1 MLEGRDRT
9 GGRIYTDRSWSDAAI
24 DLGASWIH
32 GIGDSPVCRLAR
44 ESRIAIHRT
53 NYDSLPRTYTDR
65 GISVTAN
72 ERLVLGA
79 TLERILGKIGTT
91 RSATDSLANA
101 VKRAIAEES
110 LSQEQE
116 TVLRHLINVEIE
128 QDYAA
133 DVEDLSLRYWDEVDD
148 FEGEHAIIPGG
159 FDRIID
165 ALVHDVDVK
174 LDHIVT
180 GIEYD
185 NHGVTVL
192 TARGAYVGDHA
203 IVTVPLGVLK
213 TGSIAFSPALPARK
227 ALALERLRM
236 GTLNKIFLRF
246 AKCFWPRNR
255 DWLEYVS
262 DRPVM
267 WPIFFNLF
275 RYVRKPVLTG
285 FAVGAHGRRLEQM
298 DDQAVIAEAMGVLR
312 GAFGSN
318 VPEPTCVRITRWTSD
333 PFCYGSYCH
342 IPPSASGEDCD
353 ALAAPIGQ
361 RVFFAGEAT
370 NRLRYGT
377 VCGALISGN
386 RAARTIALAHRKRGL
401 KATSDSGGMMSAV
414 VGQSSVV

>member
-32 GIGDSPVCRLAR
+32 GIGGSPVCRLAR
-44 ESRIAIHRT
+44 ESRIAVRRT
-53 NYDSLPRTYTDR
+53 NYDSIPRTYTDR

-72 ERLVLGA
+72 ERLVLGG
-79 TLERILGKIGTT
+79 TLERILGKIRAT
-91 RSATDSLANA
+91 RSATDSLADA
-101 VKRAIAEES
+101 LKRAIAEEN

-116 TVLRHLINVEIE
+116 TVVRHLINVEIE

-148 FEGEHAIIPGG
+148 FTGEHAIIPSG

-165 ALVHDVDVK
+165 PLVHDVDVR
-174 LDHIVT
+174 LGHIVT

-185 NHGVTVL
+185 NQGVTVL

-213 TGSIAFSPALPARK
+213 TGSIAFSPALPRRK

-236 GTLNKIFLRF
+236 GTLNKIFLGF

-262 DRPVM
+262 NRPVM
-267 WPIFFNLF
+267 WPIFFNSF
-275 RYVRKPVLTG
+275 RYIRKPILTG

-298 DDQAVIAEAMGVLR
+298 DDEAVVGEAMSVLR

-318 VPEPTCVRITRWTSD
+318 VPEPTSVRITRWTSD

-353 ALAAPIGQ
+353 ALAAPLRQ

-370 NRLRYGT
+370 NRSRYGT
-377 VCGALISGN
+377 VCGALVSGT

-401 KATSDSGGMMSAV
+401 KTAPDSGGMMSPD
-414 VGQSSVV
+414 VGVP